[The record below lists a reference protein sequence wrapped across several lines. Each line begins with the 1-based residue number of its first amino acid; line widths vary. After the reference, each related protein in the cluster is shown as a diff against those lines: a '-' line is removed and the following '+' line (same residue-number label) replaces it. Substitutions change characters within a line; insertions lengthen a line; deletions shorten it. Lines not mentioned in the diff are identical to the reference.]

1 VTAPLL
7 DSAARA
13 VLASR
18 AIEAAGRR
26 CGHHVQRLADDY
38 LLLVTAHDRTAFLG
52 LLGPSVTRPAVV
64 LSEDVS
70 MTRGQLELA
79 GVPCVPA
86 VVRLAR
92 QAAPAAEQ
100 LSMDLPLRLRPAA
113 EGKTIDDTITVAE
126 HAELA
131 AAWETVQANLGR
143 AARVVLEPDRDVAEF
158 ELFVLERRILTC
170 HRRIRR
176 AGQRPTPRI
185 AMETTTP
192 PDAVARLAVEAIAAF
207 PGTSYGTVRVVQG
220 LEAPG
225 EVMVDGI
232 DVDAPAAV
240 VVAPEELARIADAV
254 VAVETAATA
263 RSGRRERTLDLLR
276 RLGLVTPLRRVRA
289 ELRRVATTRR
299 QR

>member
-1 VTAPLL
+1 
-7 DSAARA
+7 
-13 VLASR
+13 
-18 AIEAAGRR
+18 
-26 CGHHVQRLADDY
+26 
-38 LLLVTAHDRTAFLG
+38 
-52 LLGPSVTRPAVV
+52 V

-92 QAAPAAEQ
+92 QAAPTAEQ

-143 AARVVLEPDRDVAEF
+143 AARVVLEPERDVAEF
-158 ELFVLERRILTC
+158 ELFVLERRVLTC
-170 HRRIRR
+170 HHRVRR
-176 AGQRPTPRI
+176 AGERPTPRI

-225 EVMVDGI
+225 EVMVDGL

-240 VVAPEELARIADAV
+240 VVAPEQLARIADAV